1 MSSQPVSVALRDDVA
16 DAIRREASRTGRT
29 ETEVVEVAVRRL
41 VAPSVLDRLWKSATL
56 SEDEAMTIAIE
67 ETRAARAERHTG

>member
-1 MSSQPVSVALRDDVA
+1 MSSKPVSVVLHDDVA

-29 ETEVVEVAVRRL
+29 ETEVVEIAVRRL
-41 VAPSVLDRLWKSATL
+41 VAPSVLDRLWESATL

-67 ETRAARAERHTG
+67 ETRAARAERHAG